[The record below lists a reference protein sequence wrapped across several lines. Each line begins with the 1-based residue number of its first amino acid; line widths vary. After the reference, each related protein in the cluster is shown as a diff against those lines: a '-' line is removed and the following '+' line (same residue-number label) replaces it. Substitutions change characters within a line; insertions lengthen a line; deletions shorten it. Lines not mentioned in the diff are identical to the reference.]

1 MAIGS
6 AVERGHIVYVYDEEG
21 RQLRTL
27 LAGNG
32 PDDGLQ
38 GYTANT
44 VNLRRGA
51 FIYTYDAQGN
61 QLHASLAE

>member
-6 AVERGHIVYVYDEEG
+6 AVERGHIVYYDEEG